1 MWTATAALATGKS
14 GVTSVARKREHR
26 PGQGAAPNTHVA
38 IDSSNTRNIRDP
50 GTGPQPLDW
59 RSIWPENSGLVRC
72 IILRRSERRRW
83 LAALAVHDG
92 TVIEFTSVIGD
103 WILRVPER
111 RPVCLSCDVVF
122 SNISLPTVLVVALG
136 LQRGHTTLPA
146 MISGVCA
153 QCGRKSG
160 RELLDAASDDLRA
173 TFPNIRTIELVSE
186 VRRA

>member
-1 MWTATAALATGKS
+1 
-14 GVTSVARKREHR
+14 VVRQRERR
-26 PGQGAAPNTHVA
+26 PGHGAVPNTHVA
-38 IDSSNTRNIRDP
+38 IDSSNTRNIPDP
-50 GTGPQPLDW
+50 GTGPQPSDL

-83 LAALAVHDG
+83 LAALAAHDG
-92 TVIEFTSVIGD
+92 MAIEFTSMIGD

-111 RPVCLSCDVVF
+111 RPVCLSCEVVF
-122 SNISLPTVLVVALG
+122 SSISLPTVLVVALG
-136 LQRGHTTLPA
+136 LQSGHTTLPA

-153 QCGRKSG
+153 QCGRKSD
-160 RELLDAASDDLRA
+160 RELLDAALDDLRA